1 MKFRKHASQASL
13 TTFIIAFSLSFFIM
27 SCESDPSKK
36 VNKENVENTEKRLN
50 SVVDFAVIDFEKT
63 NHDFGE
69 IKDGDI
75 VETIFTFSNSGNSDL
90 RILNATGSCGCTVP
104 EYPRDVPISPGET
117 GTIKV
122 KFDSSNKPGMQR
134 KTVTLT
140 TNTSKGKELLNIK
153 AFVLPK
159 N

>member
-1 MKFRKHASQASL
+1 MKSNKQTIQTS
-13 TTFIIAFSLSFFIM
+13 IIAFFIAFTISFFM
-27 SCESDPSKK
+27 TSWESNLSKK
-36 VNKENVENTEKRLN
+36 IKKENVASTDERLN
-50 SVVDFAVIDFEKT
+50 SVVDFAVINFEKT

-75 VETIFTFSNSGNSDL
+75 VETTFQFSNSGNSDL
-90 RILNATGSCGCTVP
+90 KILNATGSCGCTVP
-104 EYPRDVPISPGET
+104 EYPRDTPIKPGES

-159 N
+159 E

>member
-1 MKFRKHASQASL
+1 M
-13 TTFIIAFSLSFFIM
+13 
-27 SCESDPSKK
+27 
-36 VNKENVENTEKRLN
+36 
-50 SVVDFAVIDFEKT
+50 DFEQ
-63 NHDFGE
+63 
-69 IKDGDI
+69 I
-75 VETIFTFSNSGNSDL
+75 VPAIALLLVLILILPSFLSSNSDL
-90 RILNATGSCGCTVP
+90 KILNATGSCGWTVP
-104 EYPRDVPISPGET
+104 EYPRDTPIKPGES

-159 N
+159 E

>member
-1 MKFRKHASQASL
+1 MTYPHYR
-13 TTFIIAFSLSFFIM
+13 
-27 SCESDPSKK
+27 
-36 VNKENVENTEKRLN
+36 R
-50 SVVDFAVIDFEKT
+50 DFAVIDFEKT

-75 VETIFTFSNSGNSDL
+75 VETVFTFSNSGNSDL